1 MSSDSDIY
9 YSGPYP
15 NDNDEEIECE
25 YIIYDAETSQ
35 YICADNG
42 IVISDRPI
50 DQRPEWRMVPR
61 DNGTKGGERS
71 GGPTTMSNYY
81 AIGTIIGGGGKGNLR
96 DLRRVDRE
104 IKRPTKR
111 RERNL
116 ASALNLM
123 KGCIG
128 SMNLNSSAAFK
139 LKEAAAEM
147 IKMFLEK
154 DVLKRRLKAPLVAI
168 AIIEAAN
175 NLGINVKKSEVLD
188 RCQVT
193 HKDYWN
199 AKKTLIKKGISLKK
213 QIPGPGLYID
223 EMSYALGLKPWT
235 SALARRIAGKAKEL
249 GLTSGKD
256 PRGFAA
262 ASLYVASIILD
273 DKRTQKEISES
284 VDITEVMIRNRY
296 RDIVNEMVI
305 VAFI

>member
-1 MSSDSDIY
+1 MSTDAYVY
-9 YSGPYP
+9 YPGMYP
-15 NDNDEEIECE
+15 FEDEIECE
-25 YIIYDAETSQ
+25 NVVYDVETNQ
-35 YICADNG
+35 YVCADTG
-42 IVISDRPI
+42 VVISDRPI
-50 DQRPEWRMVPR
+50 DHGPEWRYYPK
-61 DNGTKGGERS
+61 DNGSRGAVRGGS
-71 GGPTTMSNYY
+71 PTIASDYH
-81 AIGTIIGGGGKGNLR
+81 AIGTSIGGGGKGSLR

-104 IKRPTKR
+104 IKKPTKR

-116 ASALNLM
+116 ASALSLM

-139 LKEAAAEM
+139 LRETAAEL

-175 NLGINVKKSEVLD
+175 SLGINIKKNEVLD

-199 AKKTLIKKGISLKK
+199 ARKTLIKKGISLKK

-223 EMSYALGLKPWT
+223 EMSHILQLRPQT
-235 SALARRIAGKAKEL
+235 SALARRIAGEAKKM
-249 GLTSGKD
+249 GMTSGKD

-273 DKRTQKEISES
+273 DKRTQKEISER
-284 VDITEVMIRNRY
+284 VDVTEVMIRNRY